1 MGGLLAGQVAL
12 ITGAGRGVGR
22 AVTLALA
29 DAGAVVAAVSRSHDQ
44 LQETAE
50 LVASAGGR
58 AIAIVADVTDP
69 QAVDRMAQRAAG
81 ELGSVDILVNNAGL
95 ARSIGP
101 VWEVEPEEWW
111 RDVETNL
118 RGPFL
123 CARAVL
129 PGMLARRHGRIINV
143 ASGFALRPFPYTS
156 AYGSSKAGLLRLT
169 DTLAAEL
176 AAAQSGVSVF
186 AVSPGRV
193 QTSML
198 DYLATSKGGQ
208 KWLPE
213 LQETPT
219 ISPERIME
227 VVVFLASGHADILS
241 GRFIQM
247 TDDIRELVREGERIR
262 RDNLYSLRLDKLP

>member
-123 CARAVL
+123 CARAAAWNAGT
-129 PGMLARRHGRIINV
+129 PAR
-143 ASGFALRPFPYTS
+143 
-156 AYGSSKAGLLRLT
+156 
-169 DTLAAEL
+169 
-176 AAAQSGVSVF
+176 
-186 AVSPGRV
+186 
-193 QTSML
+193 
-198 DYLATSKGGQ
+198 
-208 KWLPE
+208 
-213 LQETPT
+213 
-219 ISPERIME
+219 
-227 VVVFLASGHADILS
+227 ADHQ
-241 GRFIQM
+241 R
-247 TDDIRELVREGERIR
+247 GERLRTPPISLYLRIR
-262 RDNLYSLRLDKLP
+262 QFKGWLTTANRHFGSGTCSRSERSERLRR

>member
-44 LQETAE
+44 LQETVE

-81 ELGSVDILVNNAGL
+81 ELGSVGILVNNAGL

-123 CARAVL
+123 RARAVL
-129 PGMLARRHGRIINV
+129 PGMLARRAR
-143 ASGFALRPFPYTS
+143 
-156 AYGSSKAGLLRLT
+156 
-169 DTLAAEL
+169 
-176 AAAQSGVSVF
+176 
-186 AVSPGRV
+186 
-193 QTSML
+193 
-198 DYLATSKGGQ
+198 
-208 KWLPE
+208 
-213 LQETPT
+213 
-219 ISPERIME
+219 
-227 VVVFLASGHADILS
+227 ADHQ
-241 GRFIQM
+241 R
-247 TDDIRELVREGERIR
+247 GERLRTPPISLYLRIR
-262 RDNLYSLRLDKLP
+262 QFKGWLTTANRHFGSGTCSRSERSERLRR